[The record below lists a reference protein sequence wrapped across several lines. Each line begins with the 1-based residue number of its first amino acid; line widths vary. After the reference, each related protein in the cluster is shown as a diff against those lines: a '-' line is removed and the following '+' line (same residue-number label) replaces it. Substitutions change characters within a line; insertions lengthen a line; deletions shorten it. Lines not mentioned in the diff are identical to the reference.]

1 MKKILIVLSILILT
15 GCFEN
20 SGYVTRS
27 CKKFESAGSLKT
39 ESIYT
44 FTFKNDVISDIN
56 VLYKY
61 EDTNTLTIDSIK
73 TSIGGQN
80 KFLDLNY
87 EILTDESSK
96 YEIKYNIDLESDKQI
111 LDKFM
116 IKSKRSDLVNKL
128 KTEGYECE

>member
-15 GCFEN
+15 SCFEN

-27 CKKFESAGSLKT
+27 CKKVESAGSLKT

-44 FTFKNDVISDIN
+44 FTFKNDVINDIN

-73 TSIGGQN
+73 TSIDGQN
-80 KFLDLNY
+80 KFLNLNY
-87 EILTDESSK
+87 EILTNESNK
-96 YEIKYNIDLESDKQI
+96 YEIKYNIDLESDEQI

-116 IKSKRSDLVNKL
+116 IKSKRTDLVNKL
-128 KTEGYECE
+128 KDEGYECE